1 MKKKLSKKQLSQLKE
16 QILKLSNVSAEE
28 LAQQIKDA
36 PDGVIAAKACCN
48 MLFDEY
54 FDEYLS
60 VPTRGDMSD
69 EDYQAR
75 IQSYQN
81 IREQMRSVAFYWY
94 IVGTNHPKHTE
105 RLIEL
110 LENTPEGQSNQ

>member
-16 QILKLSNVSAEE
+16 QIVKLSNVSADE

-36 PDGVIAAKACCN
+36 PDGVIAAQACCN

-54 FDEYLS
+54 FDEYLPA
-60 VPTRGDMSD
+60 PTRGDMSD

-81 IREQMRSVAFYWY
+81 IRESMRSMAFYWY
-94 IVGTNHPKHTE
+94 IVGTNHPKHME

-110 LENTPEGQSNQ
+110 LDNTPEGQSNQ